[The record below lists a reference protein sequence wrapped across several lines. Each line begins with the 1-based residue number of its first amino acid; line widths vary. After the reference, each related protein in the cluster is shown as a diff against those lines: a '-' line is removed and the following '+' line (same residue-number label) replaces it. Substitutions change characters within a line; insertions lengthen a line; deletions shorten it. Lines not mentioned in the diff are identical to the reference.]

1 MGWIAPAFNTAGLS
15 YRLPMGWI
23 AHAGTGPRFSAFTEQ
38 VHAMPPT
45 NRAPPSSSGTCC
57 KPTCSGTPFQ
67 FFTPAHHAKGRT
79 MITTWGVTTDW
90 QTGVPLLCPLVGV
103 PRTEQEQRSMV
114 TMWSIARAPLIWG
127 GT

>member
-1 MGWIAPAFNTAGLS
+1 MGWIAPAFYTAGLS

-23 AHAGTGPRFSAFTEQ
+23 AHVGTGPRFSAFTEQ

-45 NRAPPSSSGTCC
+45 NRAPPAVVGLAVNRLAVAHH
-57 KPTCSGTPFQ
+57 FR
-67 FFTPAHHAKGRT
+67 FFTPVHHGKGRT
-79 MITTWGVTTDW
+79 MMTTWGVTTDW